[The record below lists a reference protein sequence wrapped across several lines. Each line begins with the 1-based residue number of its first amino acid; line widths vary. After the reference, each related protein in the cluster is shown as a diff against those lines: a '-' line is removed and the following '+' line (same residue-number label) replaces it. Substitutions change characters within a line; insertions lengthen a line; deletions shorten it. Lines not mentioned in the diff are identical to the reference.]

1 MRVFRGVLPL
11 LLACLCASACQAP
24 RSTLERALSA
34 DPVEPYRGM
43 SKEEIAACAGAPS
56 SSYSTN
62 SGETLVYHYNG
73 DGPVPGANKGAE
85 KKKEGSSI
93 FTKKS
98 SGDWTCSASLVFE
111 GGRLTRVTYAHRDV
125 VSPYEQKRDPT
136 TGKKEYVTPPEP
148 CHFSLPNC
156 VRR

>member
-1 MRVFRGVLPL
+1 MHVLRVALA
-11 LLACLCASACQAP
+11 LLAACFCASACQAP

-43 SKEEIAACAGAPS
+43 SKEEIIACAGAPS
-56 SSYSTN
+56 SSYTRDT
-62 SGETLVYHYNG
+62 GETLVYHYSG
-73 DGPVPGANKGAE
+73 SGPVPGTGK
-85 KKKEGSSI
+85 KKKEQGASI
-93 FTKKS
+93 FSKTS

-111 GGRLTRVTYAHRDV
+111 EGRLTRVTYAHRDV

-148 CHFSLPNC
+148 CRFSLPNC